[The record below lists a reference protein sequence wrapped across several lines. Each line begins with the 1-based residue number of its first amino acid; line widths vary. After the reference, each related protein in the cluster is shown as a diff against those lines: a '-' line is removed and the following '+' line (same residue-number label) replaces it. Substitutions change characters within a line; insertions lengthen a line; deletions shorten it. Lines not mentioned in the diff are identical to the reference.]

1 MKKEQVDYKE
11 NLIGEL
17 CRNEFEIIPL
27 EDWRYCYYDGRT
39 AKQCQFKFGWRLH
52 RRNKVVFL
60 TGLFLTC
67 YFFALFLPPHI
78 TYLLYPF
85 KYL

>member
-27 EDWRYCYYDGRT
+27 DDWRYCYYDGRT
-39 AKQCQFKFGWRLH
+39 AKQLVQIR
-52 RRNKVVFL
+52 V
-60 TGLFLTC
+60 
-67 YFFALFLPPHI
+67 APPSSQ
-78 TYLLYPF
+78 
-85 KYL
+85 

>member
-39 AKQCQFKFGWRLH
+39 EKQC
-52 RRNKVVFL
+52 
-60 TGLFLTC
+60 
-67 YFFALFLPPHI
+67 
-78 TYLLYPF
+78 
-85 KYL
+85 

>member
-17 CRNEFEIIPL
+17 CRNE
-27 EDWRYCYYDGRT
+27 
-39 AKQCQFKFGWRLH
+39 FGWRLH

-67 YFFALFLPPHI
+67 YFFALFLPPY
-78 TYLLYPF
+78 YLF
-85 KYL
+85 IISF

>member
-17 CRNEFEIIPL
+17 YRNEFEIIPL
-27 EDWRYCYYDGRT
+27 DDWRYCYYDGRT

-67 YFFALFLPPHI
+67 YFFALFCPHI